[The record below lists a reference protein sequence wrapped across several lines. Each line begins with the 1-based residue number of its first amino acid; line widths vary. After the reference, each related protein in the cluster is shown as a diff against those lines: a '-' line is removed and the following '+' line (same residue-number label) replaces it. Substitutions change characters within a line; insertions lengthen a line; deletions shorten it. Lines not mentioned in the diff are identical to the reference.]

1 MKKVIVMRGLPG
13 SGKSTYAKKLLAE
26 ATNTY
31 KRINRDELRLMFDA
45 GHTSN
50 GNEKF
55 IKKVRDILIIK
66 ALEEGKHV
74 IVDDT
79 NLSERNITRITQLV
93 EEFNKQHTDNVG
105 IEVKEFDT
113 PLNECIA
120 RDAKREKPVGEKVIR
135 DMHRRFFSDGNR
147 YANQDESLPKA
158 IICDLD
164 GTLAI
169 IDGRNPFDAQ
179 GCENDLLNIPVANAV
194 KNYADLGHKVLLL
207 SGRSDEF
214 RPQTERWLVKHNIS
228 YELLVM
234 RKKKDNRKDSIV
246 KREFYETNIASKYAV
261 EVVFDD
267 RNQVVNMWRDE
278 LKLPCFQVYYG
289 DF

>member
-1 MKKVIVMRGLPG
+1 MRGLPG
-13 SGKSTYAKKLLAE
+13 SGKSTYAKKLLSE
-26 ATNTY
+26 AANTY

-79 NLSERNITRITQLV
+79 NLSARNITRITQLV
-93 EEFNKQHTDNVG
+93 DEFNTQYGGSVS
-105 IEVKEFDT
+105 IEAKEFDT

-246 KREFYETNIASKYAV
+246 KREFYDTNIANKYAV

>member
-13 SGKSTYAKKLLAE
+13 SGKSTYAKELLAE
-26 ATNTY
+26 TTNTY

-45 GHTSN
+45 GYTSN

-55 IKKVRDILIIK
+55 IKKVRDILIVK

-93 EEFNKQHTDNVG
+93 DEFNKEHNNNVS

-194 KNYADLGHKVLLL
+194 KNYADLGHKILLL
-207 SGRSDEF
+207 SGRSGEF
-214 RPQTERWLVKHNIS
+214 RPQTERWLEKHNIN
-228 YELLVM
+228 YDLLVM
-234 RKKKDNRKDSIV
+234 RKKNDNRKDSIV
-246 KREFYETNIASKYAV
+246 KREFYDTNIANKYAV